1 MRETVLDLGSTS
13 DTVYRIRITT
23 GTKDS
28 SGNSLSSQWTTSS
41 GFQTGNISFISVGDS
56 GTILTSSDNGTTWD
70 NRTSGTTNNLWGV
83 TYGNG
88 IYVVVGDGTI
98 LTSSDGITWIIR
110 SAGGGRRV
118 IYRNELFVTVGGK
131 ILTSTDG
138 ISWTTRVSSGSF
150 YGVDY
155 TQ

>member
-1 MRETVLDLGSTS
+1 MFP
-13 DTVYRIRITT
+13 
-23 GTKDS
+23 S
-28 SGNSLSSQWTTSS
+28 SPPFVVQPSL
-41 GFQTGNISFISVGDS
+41 NCA
-56 GTILTSSDNGTTWD
+56 TWD
-70 NRTSGTTNNLWGV
+70 NRTSGTTDDLYGV

-88 IYVVVGDGTI
+88 IYVVVGGGNI

-110 SAGGGRRV
+110 SAGVGLRRV